1 MRTDLKIGIAVGL
14 FVAVIVVVYFVF
26 GSGSSAPLAQP
37 DNPLEIALTEE
48 HNRPEKIEPG
58 ESTVQVNVT
67 SALRAGELNLRR
79 GLRELVFDPE

>member
-1 MRTDLKIGIAVGL
+1 MGEDPEAKVAIRAFTGMVSNADDHDL
-14 FVAVIVVVYFVF
+14 
-26 GSGSSAPLAQP
+26 Q
-37 DNPLEIALTEE
+37 
-48 HNRPEKIEPG
+48 PG